1 MKKYLITED
10 QMTRIMLKESTNI
23 KKGLALKVQ
32 DEKGEFYKSI
42 IKEFKSEDD
51 FNNWKDNL
59 KSNVVLIGDMDIDDD
74 VSETINES
82 TYDKMPKEKKDIG
95 FYMLFK
101 TLQLRYPFI
110 IDIIPNFDKLKHY
123 GTLLHFDVVFDL
135 NKFYEITNTH
145 YGYEYQNKD
154 HLLELLKNDHH
165 YLSTYTDPKFRDQIS
180 NIDKDIR
187 DFMNKYYTTI
197 KPDMRY
203 SRFELWDEEDFRNSG
218 NFDFY
223 IEWSEQKESPSV
235 DVGHWF
241 SVVDIEKLKELT
253 INF

>member
-32 DEKGEFYKSI
+32 DENGEFYKSI

-59 KSNVVLIGDMDIDDD
+59 KSNVTLIGDMDIDDD

-82 TYDKMPKEKKDIG
+82 TYDKIPKEKKDIG

-101 TLQLRYPFI
+101 TLRLRYPFI
-110 IDIIPNFDKLKHY
+110 IDIIPNLDKLKLY

-145 YGYEYQNKD
+145 YDYHYQNKD

-165 YLSTYTDPKFRDQIS
+165 YLSTYTDSTFRDQI
-180 NIDKDIR
+180 NDFDKEIR
-187 DFMNKYYTTI
+187 TFMNNYYATI

-203 SRFELWDEEDFRNSG
+203 SKFDLWDEDDFRNSD
-218 NFDFY
+218 NPEFY
-223 IEWSEQKESPSV
+223 LKWSKDKESPMV
-235 DVGHWF
+235 DAGHWF
-241 SVVDIEKLKELT
+241 SVVDIEKLKK
-253 INF
+253 INLN

>member
-32 DEKGEFYKSI
+32 DENGEFYKSI

-59 KSNVVLIGDMDIDDD
+59 KSNVTLIGDMDIDDD

-82 TYDKMPKEKKDIG
+82 TYDKIPKEKKDIG

-165 YLSTYTDPKFRDQIS
+165 YLSTYADSTFKDQI
-180 NIDKDIR
+180 NIFDKEIR
-187 DFMNKYYTTI
+187 NFMDKYYATI

-203 SRFELWDEEDFRNSG
+203 SRFDLWDEEDFRNSG

-223 IEWSEQKESPSV
+223 LKWAEDKESPSV

-241 SVVDIEKLKELT
+241 SVVDIEKLKK
-253 INF
+253 INLN

>member
-32 DEKGEFYKSI
+32 DENGEFYKSI

-59 KSNVVLIGDMDIDDD
+59 KSNVTLIGDMDIDDD

-82 TYDKMPKEKKDIG
+82 TYDKIPKEKKDIG

-101 TLQLRYPFI
+101 TLRLRYPFI
-110 IDIIPNFDKLKHY
+110 IDIIPNLDKLKHY

-145 YGYEYQNKD
+145 YDHHYQNKD
-154 HLLELLKNDHH
+154 NLLDLLKNDHH
-165 YLSTYTDPKFRDQIS
+165 YLSTYTDSKFRDQI
-180 NIDKDIR
+180 NDFDTEIR
-187 DFMNKYYTTI
+187 IFMDKYYTTI

-203 SRFELWDEEDFRNSG
+203 SKFDLWDEDDFRNSDNS
-218 NFDFY
+218 NFYFK
-223 IEWSEQKESPSV
+223 WSEEKESPSV

-241 SVVDIEKLKELT
+241 SVIDIEKLKK
-253 INF
+253 ININ

>member
-1 MKKYLITED
+1 VT
-10 QMTRIMLKESTNI
+10 
-23 KKGLALKVQ
+23 
-32 DEKGEFYKSI
+32 
-42 IKEFKSEDD
+42 
-51 FNNWKDNL
+51 
-59 KSNVVLIGDMDIDDD
+59 LIGDMDIDDD

-165 YLSTYTDPKFRDQIS
+165 YLSTYADSTFKDQI
-180 NIDKDIR
+180 NIFDKEIR
-187 DFMNKYYTTI
+187 NFMDKYYATI

-203 SRFELWDEEDFRNSG
+203 SRFDLWDEEDFRNSG

-223 IEWSEQKESPSV
+223 LKWAEDKESPSV

-241 SVVDIEKLKELT
+241 SVVDIEKLKK
-253 INF
+253 INLN

>member
-32 DEKGEFYKSI
+32 DENGEFYKSI

-59 KSNVVLIGDMDIDDD
+59 KSNVTLIGDMDIDDD

-165 YLSTYTDPKFRDQIS
+165 YLSTYADSTFKDQI
-180 NIDKDIR
+180 NIFDKEIR
-187 DFMNKYYTTI
+187 NFMDKYYATI

-203 SRFELWDEEDFRNSG
+203 SRFDLWDEEDFRNSG

-223 IEWSEQKESPSV
+223 LKWAEDKESPSV

-241 SVVDIEKLKELT
+241 SVVDIEKLKK
-253 INF
+253 INLN